1 MKRAVILILTVLIT
15 ALAVFAVGTSA
26 QTTTALQNSH
36 PHTDDVGAGASI
48 ITNASQTLLDVQS
61 ATEFDAD
68 EIKEDGINT
77 RVATVWIV
85 CICAV
90 CFIAVVVFA
99 AIMAKRNRGE
109 K

>member
-1 MKRAVILILTVLIT
+1 MLTVLIT
-15 ALAVFAVGTSA
+15 ALAVFAVSTSA
-26 QTTTALQNSH
+26 LTTTALQDSH
-36 PHTDDVGAGASI
+36 SHTGEIGSGAAI
-48 ITNASQTLLDVQS
+48 ITNASQPLLDVQS

-90 CFIAVVVFA
+90 CFAAVVAFA
-99 AIMAKRNRGE
+99 VAMAKRNRGE